1 MRLTTGGALAKAKL
15 DTQTIGLD
23 TGLAFAR
30 WLTGKE
36 HLHYGLWTGLAP
48 IAANVGAAQTA
59 YSDKLLALLPAETGL
74 RILDVGGG
82 AGETAKRLLA
92 AGHMVEIVVPS
103 AYLAARCRVN
113 APQAVVHECKFED
126 LDVKGKFDVCLF
138 SESFQYIPLPLSLQK
153 AQILLKPLGE
163 IVIGDCF
170 RSEGFKRVGNRAVV
184 GGGHN
189 LRAFRTAM
197 AKEPLDVV
205 SEQDIT
211 EAVAP
216 SIDLEQALFNVI
228 GLGMAGAGR
237 ELAEKKPWQ
246 NWMLQR
252 GLGLFLSQRGKERLS
267 QRFFEASRN
276 AEVFCASNRY
286 LLLKIA
292 KRT

>member
-1 MRLTTGGALAKAKL
+1 MRASAGGTLAKGEI

-36 HLHYGLWTGLAP
+36 HLHYGLWTGLEP

-59 YSDKLLALLPAETGL
+59 YSDELLALLPAQTGL

-92 AGHMVEIVVPS
+92 AGHTVEIVVPS

-113 APQAVVHECKFED
+113 APEATVHECRFED
-126 LDVKGKFDVCLF
+126 LTATGNFDVCLF

-153 AQILLKPLGE
+153 AQSLLKPKGE

-170 RSEGFKRVGNRAVV
+170 RDGGFKRVGNRAVA
-184 GGGHN
+184 GGGHKLN
-189 LRAFRTAM
+189 AFRA
-197 AKEPLDVV
+197 ALAAEPLDLV

-237 ELAEKKPWQ
+237 ELADKKPWQ

-267 QRFFEASRN
+267 QRFFETSRN
-276 AEVFCASNRY
+276 AEAFCAANRY

-292 KRT
+292 KRA